1 MKTMRIH
8 GIGIDIVDTARIQ
21 ESIERFGDRFI
32 DRIFTEA
39 EKAYCSTMS
48 AAERNYAARFAAKE
62 AIAKAL
68 GTGIGA
74 DLAWTDMEILRNA
87 KGKPGAKVT
96 GAGKA
101 FMDRNGIVEIQI
113 SLSHADN
120 HAAANAIAIAYD

>member
-8 GIGIDIVDTARIQ
+8 GIGIDLVDTARIQ

-32 DRIFTEA
+32 DRVFTGA
-39 EKAYCSTMS
+39 EKTYCSAMKAS
-48 AAERNYAARFAAKE
+48 ERNFAARFAAKE

-74 DLAWTDMEILRNA
+74 ELAWRDMEILRDE
-87 KGKPGAKVT
+87 KGKPSAKLT

-101 FMDRNGIVEIQI
+101 FMERNGIVEIQI
-113 SLSHADN
+113 SLSHAEN

>member
-32 DRIFTEA
+32 DRIFTES
-39 EKAYCSTMS
+39 EKAYCSAMTAS
-48 AAERNYAARFAAKE
+48 ERNYAARFAAKE

-74 DLAWTDMEILRNA
+74 ELAWTDMEILRNA
-87 KGKPGAKVT
+87 NGKPGAKLT

-101 FMDRNGIVEIQI
+101 FMERNGIVEIQI

-120 HAAANAIAIAYD
+120 HAAANAIAVAYD

>member
-8 GIGIDIVDTARIQ
+8 GIGIDIVDTARIE
-21 ESIERFGDRFI
+21 ESIDRFGDRFI
-32 DRIFTEA
+32 DRIFTAA
-39 EKAYCSTMS
+39 EKAYCAPMS
-48 AAERNYAARFAAKE
+48 AAGRHYAARFAAKE

-87 KGKPGAKVT
+87 NGKPGANLT